1 MNNCEL
7 NPWLKIPAEDYEGH
21 MSNENVGQL
30 QALNGIFDNVLNE
43 CTPTSLCVL
52 GCTTGNGFEHIN
64 RNITKRITC
73 IDINRNYLQILDER
87 YRQKL
92 AGLELLC
99 DDLDKIDLPAESFDL
114 IYGALIFE
122 YINVDAV
129 LKNVSQWLKRG
140 GALAVVIQIKSEN
153 LNAVSETPF
162 HSLKYLN
169 GLFNYVEPENF
180 EKTALKFSLSKKKS
194 YEYDLNSGKKF
205 YIGYFIKK

>member
-1 MNNCEL
+1 MNDAKT

-21 MSNENVGQL
+21 MSFKNVGQL
-30 QALNGIFDNVLNE
+30 QALNGIFNDIFRE
-43 CTPTSLCVL
+43 YTPASLCVL
-52 GCTTGNGFEHIN
+52 GCTTGNGFEYIN
-64 RNITKRITC
+64 RNITKKITC
-73 IDINRNYLQILDER
+73 IDINKDYLKILEER
-87 YRQKL
+87 YGQKL

-99 DDLDKIDLPAESFDL
+99 GDLKEIDLPAESFDL

-122 YINVDAV
+122 YIDVNSV

-140 GALAVVIQIKSEN
+140 GTLAVVLQIKSEN

-180 EKTALKFSLSKKKS
+180 EKVAYELGLIKKKS
-194 YEYDLNSGKKF
+194 YMYDLNSGKKF
-205 YIGYFIKK
+205 YIGHFRKK